1 MPRSIKSYIQIAEG
15 NVQEVEANALSSEDR
30 DGNHARNGRAVGYKV
45 KLAGTRDVVVAVRV
59 LAAGIEREVEH
70 AVAGQVRTA
79 DEGTTIAEGSVRIV
93 EAHVETAGVLDVVDG
108 LERDLQRLKN
118 VERGVVR
125 VRAVGERIGWGHG
138 RAREGHV
145 GLHLGVAVVVE
156 VARVEALELIPEDG
170 VGGVGQIRHANEHV
184 LDGPLEG
191 RELDALGSRG
201 DVLRV

>member
-1 MPRSIKSYIQIAEG
+1 MPRLIEADVQIAEG
-15 NVQEVEANALSSEDR
+15 NVQEVKAYTLSSEDR
-30 DGNHARNGRAVGYKV
+30 DGNHARNRRAVWYKV

-70 AVAGQVRTA
+70 AVARQIRSR
-79 DEGTTIAEGSVRIV
+79 DERAAVTEGGVRIV
-93 EAHVETAGVLDVVDG
+93 EAHVETTGVLDVVDS

-125 VRAVGERIGWGHG
+125 VRAVGERTGWGHG

-156 VARVEALELIPEDG
+156 VTRVEALELIPEDR

-191 RELDALGSRG
+191 
-201 DVLRV
+201 